1 MTKVICRAV
10 GVLMFCV
17 VLGGG
22 AGLQA
27 QGSSQNKI
35 TNIIVV
41 VMQNRS
47 FDNLFGVFPG
57 VDGIVDGVPGYTQ
70 KDLYGNTVSAFLL
83 KNAATGDMPHNHKD
97 FLRAWD
103 QGKMD
108 KYACYNGDNSMG
120 HYDASTP
127 GINVLWN
134 WARSYALADKFF
146 ASVMGDAPTN
156 QMYLVAAEDNNFPYN
171 IQPYYGPCNNASTV
185 KQPYTFP
192 HVGDQMTKQGL
203 SWAWYQE
210 YLYQCSK
217 VYKPQENPFQFFL
230 DTHGSSN
237 IRDLSRFSADLNAG
251 HLPSL
256 VMVQPGLAHSM
267 HPALGISVSVGITW
281 LDGFIREI
289 QASSIWAHAA
299 IIVIWDS
306 SGGWWD
312 HVSPPQVD
320 SQGLGPRVPMLVIS
334 PYAKT
339 NYVSHVQMDE
349 VSILRFIQETFA
361 LPPLNVR
368 NQLSNDLSDMFVF

>member
-1 MTKVICRAV
+1 LNWQIRTALSIVM
-10 GVLMFCV
+10 LV
-17 VLGGG
+17 VLFGGG
-22 AGLQA
+22 ASLPPQSPP
-27 QGSSQNKI
+27 QSPI

-57 VDGIVDGVPGYTQ
+57 VNGIVEGVPGYTQ
-70 KDLYGNTVSAFLL
+70 KNSLGKTVTAFLL
-83 KNAATGDMPHNHKD
+83 KNDATGDLPHNHWN
-97 FLRAWD
+97 FVRAWD

-108 KYACYNGDNSMG
+108 KYAYYNGNNSMG

-127 GINVLWN
+127 GISVLWT
-134 WARSYALADKFF
+134 WASSYALADNFF

-171 IQPYYGPCNNASTV
+171 IQPYYGPCNTLSKV

-203 SWAWYQE
+203 TWAWYHE
-210 YLYQCSK
+210 YLYQCNK

-230 DTHGSSN
+230 DTHGTSN
-237 IRDLSRFSADLNAG
+237 IRDLSKFSTDLNAG
-251 HLPSL
+251 QLPSL
-256 VMVQPGLAHSM
+256 VMVQPGLINSM
-267 HPALGISVSVGITW
+267 HPALGIPVSDGITW

-289 QASSIWAHAA
+289 QASSIWAHSA

-312 HVSPPQVD
+312 HVPPPQVD

-349 VSILRFIQETFA
+349 VSILRFIQETFG
-361 LPPLNVR
+361 LPPLNAR